1 MTHPSDKVSVLLAG
15 ATGLVGQQALQQM
28 LADDQVGEVR
38 ALVRRD
44 LTPAQLLG
52 PRLSGLQGL
61 DKLRICKANF
71 DRLEA
76 HAGWFDVDW
85 VFCALGTT
93 IKTAGSQAAF
103 RQVDFDY
110 PLQIAQL
117 AKAQGAQR
125 FLLVSALGANARS
138 KVFYSRVKG
147 ELEEAIRA
155 IGFDHVSVARPSFL
169 AGERLAHRL
178 GEGIALKLGFLMPA
192 LYKPVRVEQVAKG
205 LLTSARRGQP
215 GWHVLDNI
223 ALRGMR

>member
-1 MTHPSDKVSVLLAG
+1 MTHPGDKVSVLLAG
-15 ATGLVGQQALQQM
+15 ATGLVGQQALQQL

-44 LTPAQLLG
+44 MTPAQLLG

-76 HAGWFDVDW
+76 HADWFDVDW

-169 AGERLAHRL
+169 AGERVEHRL